1 MTAPAQATLDDAT
14 LWRERFM
21 HRLDVGGLVLTV
33 VTVVCAVI
41 WAFPL
46 YWAVVTSLKPEDE
59 TIRPFI
65 ELWPEHPTLAAYVY
79 VLTNSRIGTWY
90 VNSVVTAT
98 AIAGLVTVMGAACG
112 YAISQLRFPGRMVL
126 WWIIL
131 SSFMVPIQALIV
143 NHFVLMA
150 QFALLNTWLGIILP
164 QLIAPVAVIVYKQ
177 FFDSVPKELREAAVI
192 DGAKHWEIFL
202 RIYLPLN
209 WGVTAALGI
218 IVFIGAWNAFLWPFL
233 VITKPE
239 LMNVTVGATEIRS
252 QGINELETALLTG
265 LPMAIV
271 YLLFQRRVTE
281 AVMLSAGIKG

>member
-1 MTAPAQATLDDAT
+1 MTPALV
-14 LWRERFM
+14 R
-21 HRLDVGGLVLTV
+21 RLDVVGVAVSLLTLALAIV
-33 VTVVCAVI
+33 

-46 YWAVVTSLKPEDE
+46 LWSIAATVVPRGPDASVLDMLAVYG
-59 TIRPFI
+59 R
-65 ELWPEHPTLAAYVY
+65 
-79 VLTNSRIGTWY
+79 VLTTTQIGQWYLNSLITSGG
-90 VNSVVTAT
+90 VTLLVL
-98 AIAGLVTVMGAACG
+98 AISSACG
-112 YAISQLRFPGRMVL
+112 YAISQLDFTWRRVL
-126 WWIIL
+126 WAIIL
-131 SSFMVPIQALIV
+131 ASFMIPVQALII
-143 NHFVLMA
+143 NHFFLMN
-150 QFALLNTWLGIILP
+150 QWHLVNTWLGVILP